1 MIKGKDN
8 LDYEYFNRY
17 LTNCGALNPTDME
30 LLKDF
35 FKQRINVPPEY
46 ELDPKKMILLNELLV
61 FCRKQ

>member
-1 MIKGKDN
+1 MIKEKGN

-46 ELDPKKMILLNELLV
+46 ELDPKKMILLN
-61 FCRKQ
+61 